1 MALYV
6 NTNVSSLNAQRKLT
20 NATNNLNVSY
30 QRLSSGLRINSSKD
44 DAAGL
49 QIADRL
55 TSQINGLNQGNRN
68 ANDGIALAQTI
79 EGALDETTNMLQR
92 IRTLAVQAATRIR
105 TLAVQAATG
114 TNTEKDR
121 QALQEEVT
129 SLCEEITRIAN
140 KTTFAGQPILNGTK
154 SVTDGGLLRVL
165 TGANAGL
172 LGNDKAQLFFQ
183 VGANAY
189 DELSLVLQGFAMSQ
203 IAVEITLQANQTK
216 YDQMISSEGGTA
228 ILSTSFN
235 SNGVVSAAAVATF
248 EDNGLIVDDA
258 NTGFRWSVCTAE
270 NAQATLNNIDKFIQ
284 YVDSN
289 RAALGA
295 IQNRMESTIRNQSSI
310 SENES
315 DARSRIR
322 DTDFASETAALT
334 QNNIIQ
340 QASQTVLA
348 QANQRPTIAL
358 NLLGQ

>member
-49 QIADRL
+49 QISDRL

-92 IRTLAVQAATRIR
+92 IRTLAVQAAT
-105 TLAVQAATG
+105 G

-140 KTTFAGQPILNGTK
+140 KTTFAGQPILNGID
-154 SVTDGGLLRVL
+154 SLQAGGLLRSYKADPAAA
-165 TGANAGL
+165 ANT
-172 LGNDKAQLFFQ
+172 LGNDRAQLFFQ

-189 DELSLVLQGFAMSQ
+189 DELTLDLQGFAMSQ
-203 IAVEITLQANQTK
+203 IALEITLQANQTK
-216 YDQMISSEGGTA
+216 YDSMISSEGGTA
-228 ILSTSFN
+228 INSNSFLLSTA
-235 SNGVVSAAAVATF
+235 GTAATKANDF
-248 EDNGLIVDDA
+248 EANGLIVDDA

>member
-6 NTNVSSLNAQRKLT
+6 NTNVSSINAQRKLT

-92 IRTLAVQAATRIR
+92 IRTLAVQAAT
-105 TLAVQAATG
+105 G
-114 TNTEKDR
+114 TNTSKDR

-129 SLCEEITRIAN
+129 ALCDEITRIAE
-140 KTTFAGQPILNGTK
+140 KTTFAGQSILNGTR
-154 SVTDGGLLRVL
+154 SMINANNPNGILRED
-165 TGANAGL
+165 AAGRPE
-172 LGNDKAQLFFQ
+172 LFFQ

-189 DELSLVLQGFAMSQ
+189 DEL
-203 IAVEITLQANQTK
+203 TLQLEGFTMWQIG
-216 YDQMISSEGGTA
+216 DQLTA
-228 ILSTSFN
+228 AFR
-235 SNGVVSAAAVATF
+235 
-248 EDNGLIVDDA
+248 DA
-258 NTGFRWSVCTAE
+258 NGAALAANFANWSQVGLVQMDGTGINNQSLTAGAANGIRWSVSDAT
-270 NAQATLNNIDKFIQ
+270 NAQATLNNIDAFIQ

-295 IQNRMESTIRNQSSI
+295 IQNRMESTIRNQSAT

>member
-20 NATNNLNVSY
+20 NATNSLNTSY
-30 QRLSSGLRINSSKD
+30 QRLASGLRINSAKD

-55 TSQINGLNQGNRN
+55 TAQINGLNQGNRN
-68 ANDGIALAQTI
+68 TNDGIALAQTI

-92 IRTLAVQAATRIR
+92 IRTLAVQAAT
-105 TLAVQAATG
+105 G
-114 TNTEKDR
+114 TNTEEDR
-121 QALQEEVT
+121 RSIQDEV
-129 SLCEEITRIAN
+129 SQLCEEITRIAN
-140 KTTFAGQPILNGTK
+140 KTTFAGAVLLNDPAENT
-154 SVTDGGLLRVL
+154 LLRKN
-165 TGANAGL
+165 G
-172 LGNDKAQLFFQ
+172 DKNELFFQ

-189 DELSLVLQGFAMSQ
+189 DEITMELHGFAMSQ
-203 IAVEITLQANQTK
+203 MASQGMENDTLYSGSGTTAV
-216 YDQMISSEGGTA
+216 TA
-228 ILSTSFN
+228 KTDLSKA
-235 SNGVVSAAAVATF
+235 GLVSATGGSV
-248 EDNGLIVDDA
+248 NA
-258 NTGFRWSVCTAE
+258 NTDTVRWSVSSASM
-270 NAQATLNNIDKFIQ
+270 AQLTLRNIDSFIQ
-284 YVDSN
+284 YVDSA
-289 RAALGA
+289 RSELGA

-322 DTDFASETAALT
+322 DTDFASETATLT

-358 NLLGQ
+358 SLLGQ

>member
-20 NATNNLNVSY
+20 NATNSLNVSY

-92 IRTLAVQAATRIR
+92 IRTLAVQAAT
-105 TLAVQAATG
+105 G
-114 TNTEKDR
+114 TNTTQDR

-129 SLCEEITRIAN
+129 SLCQEITRIAN

-154 SVTDGGLLRVL
+154 SVTDGGLLRIL
-165 TGANAGL
+165 TGANQGAF
-172 LGNDKAQLFFQ
+172 GNDKAQLFFQ

-189 DELSLVLQGFAMSQ
+189 DELTLDLQGFAMSQ
-203 IAVEITLQANQTK
+203 IAKEITAQANQTK
-216 YDQMISSEGGTA
+216 YEQMANSAGNAINSTA
-228 ILSTSFN
+228 FD
-235 SNGVVSAAAVATF
+235 AAVPANF
-248 EDNGLIVDDA
+248 LSVGLVINDTE
-258 NTGFRWSVCTAE
+258 NPGFRWSVSTAE

>member
-6 NTNVSSLNAQRKLT
+6 NTNVSSINAQRKLT
-20 NATNNLNVSY
+20 NATNSLNTSY
-30 QRLSSGLRINSSKD
+30 QRLASGFRINSAKD

-49 QIADRL
+49 QISDRL
-55 TSQINGLNQGNRN
+55 TAQINGLNQGNRN

-79 EGALDETTNMLQR
+79 EGALDETTTMLQ
-92 IRTLAVQAATRIR
+92 RIR

-114 TNTEKDR
+114 TNTSQDR
-121 QALQEEVT
+121 QSLQEEVNE
-129 SLCEEITRIAN
+129 LCQEITRIAE
-140 KTTFAGQPILNGTK
+140 KTTFAGQDILNGTK
-154 SVTDGGLLRVL
+154 SINKLLNSS
-165 TGANAGL
+165 G
-172 LGNDKAQLFFQ
+172 QLFFQ

-189 DELSLVLQGFAMSQ
+189 DTLTLDLAGFAMSQ
-203 IAVEITLQANQTK
+203 IASQISLSNNQVKYDAMTNSAGATLSVGGFNQANLLSVGLLTK
-216 YDQMISSEGGTA
+216 TADGTD
-228 ILSTSFN
+228 
-235 SNGVVSAAAVATF
+235 GYV
-248 EDNGLIVDDA
+248 
-258 NTGFRWSVCTAE
+258 WSVSTAKT
-270 NAQATLNNIDKFIQ
+270 AQATLNNIDKFIQ

-358 NLLGQ
+358 GLLGQ